1 MDLLELLKRTEGK
14 KLEFKR
20 DLSSPEGLLRS
31 VVAFAN
37 TAGGTLLIGVEDKS
51 RHVRGI
57 RDPLALEEQLANLI
71 SDSFAP
77 RLVPNL
83 EILP

>member
-1 MDLLELLKRTEGK
+1 M
-14 KLEFKR
+14 
-20 DLSSPEGLLRS
+20 
-31 VVAFAN
+31 
-37 TAGGTLLIGVEDKS
+37 IGVEDKS